1 MTLSCSKKIA
11 SNFTSDFYWLN
22 SLQFF
27 RIKTKLELHEKVCE
41 NKDFCNVNMPYEDTK
56 ILKLHQY
63 QKSHK
68 ARFIIYAGREC
79 IKEKIDGCINNPE
92 NSSTTKV

>member
-63 QKSHK
+63 QNL
-68 ARFIIYAGREC
+68 
-79 IKEKIDGCINNPE
+79 IKRDLLYMQGVNA
-92 NSSTTKV
+92 